1 LPARS
6 ASYGLVVI
14 LDHGGGWSSV
24 ITNLAALGV
33 GTGQQVARGVP
44 VGRAGGDS
52 PQLTVELRYQGRP
65 VPITALLAADVH
77 PRLFSPPRNGVQG
90 PEPHHIG

>member
-1 LPARS
+1 MAVEANSIARAPAPGRV
-6 ASYGLVVI
+6 AFAGPFRSYGLVVI
-14 LDHGGGWSSV
+14 LDHGGGWTSV

-65 VPITALLAADVH
+65 VPITALLA
-77 PRLFSPPRNGVQG
+77 G
-90 PEPHHIG
+90 